1 MKNQEIERKF
11 LVAGD
16 YKKEVISSRK
26 IIQGYISSSPERTV
40 RVRMEESCGFLTIK
54 GKSSS
59 GGLARFEW
67 EREIS
72 RDDAENLLKLCE
84 GGLVEKTRYIVEFEN
99 HRFEVDEFSGDNEG
113 LVIAE
118 LELESEEESFIKP
131 SWIGEEV
138 SFDKKYFNLYLSQHP
153 FKTWK

>member
-11 LVAGD
+11 LIAGD

-40 RVRMEESCGFLTIK
+40 RVRMEDSGGYLTIK

-59 GGLARFEW
+59 GGLTRFEW

-72 RDDAENLLKLCE
+72 REDAENLLKLCE
-84 GGLVEKTRYIVEFEN
+84 GGLVEKTRHIVEHEN

-118 LELESEEESFIKP
+118 MELESEEESFKKP
-131 SWIGEEV
+131 LWIGEEV
-138 SFDKKYFNLYLSQHP
+138 SFDKRYFNLYLSRHP
-153 FKTWK
+153 FKTW

>member
-11 LVAGD
+11 LVTGD
-16 YKKEVISSRK
+16 YKKEVVSSRK

-40 RVRMEESCGFLTIK
+40 RVRMEEQRGFLTIK
-54 GKSSS
+54 RKSTS
-59 GGLARFEW
+59 GGLTRFEW
-67 EREIS
+67 EKEIS
-72 RDDAENLLKLCE
+72 REDAENLLKLCE
-84 GGLVEKTRYIVEFEN
+84 GSLVEKTRHIVNYES

-131 SWIGEEV
+131 LWLGEEV
-138 SFDKKYFNLYLSQHP
+138 SFDKRYFNLYLSQHP
-153 FKTWK
+153 FKTW

>member
-16 YKKEVISSRK
+16 YKKEVVSSRK

-40 RVRMEESCGFLTIK
+40 RVRMEDSGGYLTIK

-59 GGLARFEW
+59 GGLTRFEW

-72 RDDAENLLKLCE
+72 REDAENLLKLCE
-84 GGLVEKTRYIVEFEN
+84 GGLVEKTRYIVEYEN

-113 LVIAE
+113 LVVAE
-118 LELESEEESFIKP
+118 LELDSEEENFKKP
-131 SWIGEEV
+131 LWIGEEV
-138 SFDKKYFNLYLSQHP
+138 SFDKRYFNLYLSQHP
-153 FKTWK
+153 FKTW

>member
-11 LVAGD
+11 LVTGD
-16 YKKEVISSRK
+16 YKKEVVSSRK

-40 RVRMEESCGFLTIK
+40 RVRMEDSGGYLTIK

-59 GGLARFEW
+59 GGLTRFEW

-72 RDDAENLLKLCE
+72 REDAENLLKLCE
-84 GGLVEKTRYIVEFEN
+84 GGLVEKTRHIVEYEN

-113 LVIAE
+113 LVVAE
-118 LELESEEESFIKP
+118 LELDSEEENFKKP
-131 SWIGEEV
+131 LWIGEEV
-138 SFDKKYFNLYLSQHP
+138 SFDKRYFNLYLSQHP
-153 FKTWK
+153 FKTW

>member
-11 LVAGD
+11 LITGD

-40 RVRMEESCGFLTIK
+40 RVRMEEQRGFLTIK
-54 GKSSS
+54 GKSTL
-59 GGLARFEW
+59 GGLTRFEW

-72 RDDAENLLKLCE
+72 REDAENLLKLCE
-84 GGLVEKTRYIVEFEN
+84 GSLVEKTRHIVNYES

-131 SWIGEEV
+131 LWLGEEV
-138 SFDKKYFNLYLSQHP
+138 SFDKRYFNLYLSQHP
-153 FKTWK
+153 FKTW

>member
-16 YKKEVISSRK
+16 YKKEVVSSRK

-40 RVRMEESCGFLTIK
+40 RVRMEDSGGYLTIK

-59 GGLARFEW
+59 GSLTRFEW

-72 RDDAENLLKLCE
+72 REDAENLLKLCE
-84 GGLVEKTRYIVEFEN
+84 GGLVEKTRHIVEYEN

-113 LVIAE
+113 LVVAE
-118 LELESEEESFIKP
+118 LELDSEEENFKKP
-131 SWIGEEV
+131 LWIGEEV
-138 SFDKKYFNLYLSQHP
+138 SFDKRYFNLYLSQHP
-153 FKTWK
+153 FKTW

>member
-11 LVAGD
+11 LIAGD

-40 RVRMEESCGFLTIK
+40 RVRMEEQRGFLTIK
-54 GKSSS
+54 GKSTL
-59 GGLARFEW
+59 GGLTRFEW

-72 RDDAENLLKLCE
+72 REDAENLLKLCE
-84 GGLVEKTRYIVEFEN
+84 GSLVEKTRHIVNYES

-131 SWIGEEV
+131 LWLGEEV
-138 SFDKKYFNLYLSQHP
+138 SFDKRYFNLYLSQHP
-153 FKTWK
+153 FKTW

>member
-11 LVAGD
+11 LVTGD
-16 YKKEVISSRK
+16 YKKEVVSSRK

-40 RVRMEESCGFLTIK
+40 RVRMEDSGGYLTIK

-59 GGLARFEW
+59 GGLTRFEW

-72 RDDAENLLKLCE
+72 REDAENLLKLCE
-84 GGLVEKTRYIVEFEN
+84 GGLVEKTRHIVEHEN

-118 LELESEEESFIKP
+118 LELESEEESFKKP
-131 SWIGEEV
+131 LWIGEEV
-138 SFDKKYFNLYLSQHP
+138 SFDKRYFNLYLSRHP
-153 FKTWK
+153 FKTW

>member
-16 YKKEVISSRK
+16 YKKEVVSSRK

-40 RVRMEESCGFLTIK
+40 RVRMEDSGGYLTIK

-59 GGLARFEW
+59 GGLTRFEW
-67 EREIS
+67 EKEIS
-72 RDDAENLLKLCE
+72 REDAENLLKLCE
-84 GGLVEKTRYIVEFEN
+84 GSLVEKTRHIVNYES

-131 SWIGEEV
+131 LWLGEEV
-138 SFDKKYFNLYLSQHP
+138 SFDKRYFNLYLSQHP
-153 FKTWK
+153 FKTW

>member
-11 LVAGD
+11 LVTGD
-16 YKKEVISSRK
+16 YKKEVVSSRK

-40 RVRMEESCGFLTIK
+40 RVRMEDSGGYLTIK

-59 GGLARFEW
+59 GGLTRFEW

-72 RDDAENLLKLCE
+72 REDAENLLKLCE
-84 GGLVEKTRYIVEFEN
+84 GGLVEKTRHIVEHEN

-118 LELESEEESFIKP
+118 MELESEEESFKKP
-131 SWIGEEV
+131 LWIGEEV
-138 SFDKKYFNLYLSQHP
+138 SFDKRYFNLYLSRHP
-153 FKTWK
+153 FKTW

>member
-16 YKKEVISSRK
+16 YKKEVVSSRK

-40 RVRMEESCGFLTIK
+40 RVRMEDSGGYLTIK

-59 GGLARFEW
+59 GGLTRFEW

-72 RDDAENLLKLCE
+72 REDAENLLKLCE
-84 GGLVEKTRYIVEFEN
+84 GGLVEKTRHIVEHEN

-118 LELESEEESFIKP
+118 MELESEEESFKKP
-131 SWIGEEV
+131 LWIGEEV
-138 SFDKKYFNLYLSQHP
+138 SFDKRYFNLYLSRHP
-153 FKTWK
+153 FKTW